1 MSAAESV
8 PATCLGCGCAC
19 DDITLE
25 VREGRIVAARQACAL
40 GAAWFGD
47 GVLPA
52 RALVDGRAVTV
63 PDALDEA
70 ARVLGGAARPLV
82 YLAPHLTC
90 EAQREC
96 VGLGDAIGATV
107 DSATSS
113 GALPGLLAAQEM
125 GRVSATLAE
134 VRYRA
139 DLVVFWAV
147 DPAVRYPR
155 FVERYLDAPLPDGR
169 PRRLLAVDVGE
180 ARGPDT
186 LADRLWLAPADE
198 VTVLMQ
204 ATAGVGPLAARL
216 GEATCVAVIVDGEPD
231 GPEAGVREAGT
242 PVRAPSAQAPSPQ
255 GLRTRGLLALT
266 RSLHDTRRA
275 ALVTLRAGGN
285 VNGADACLTWQTGY
299 PAAVDLARGTPRY
312 RPCDGRAVDRLRS
325 GRVDVAL
332 VAGGAAQ
339 VPADV
344 AARLSPTTRIFI
356 GPGVSA
362 SPLAAGAHVVVDTGV
377 PGVHE
382 AGTALRLDDVPLP
395 LRAVLPGPPST
406 AATARALRLRLSGG
420 WR

>member
-1 MSAAESV
+1 MSAAVSA

-19 DDITLE
+19 DDIELD

-40 GAAWFGD
+40 GTAWFGD

-63 PDALDEA
+63 PEALDEA
-70 ARVLGGAARPLV
+70 ARVLGAAVRPLV
-82 YLAPHLTC
+82 YLAPSLTC

-96 VGLGDAIGATV
+96 VGLGDALGATV

-139 DLVVFWAV
+139 DLVIFWAV

-169 PRRLLAVDVGE
+169 ARRLLAVDVGE
-180 ARGPDT
+180 AHGPHT
-186 LADRLWLAPADE
+186 LAERLWLAPADE
-198 VTVLMQ
+198 AAVLVQ
-204 ATAGVGPLAARL
+204 AAAGVGPLAARL
-216 GEATCVAVIVDGEPD
+216 GEAACVAVIVDGEPD
-231 GPEAGVREAGT
+231 GPEAGVRA
-242 PVRAPSAQAPSPQ
+242 
-255 GLRTRGLLALT
+255 RGLLALT

-312 RPCDGRAVDRLRS
+312 RPNDGRAADRLRA

-332 VAGGAAQ
+332 VAGSVAH

-344 AARLSPTTRIFI
+344 AARLSPTTRILI
-356 GPGVSA
+356 GPGASA
-362 SPLAAGAHVVVDTGV
+362 SRLADGAHVIVDTGV

-406 AATARALRLRLSGG
+406 AATARDLRMRVPGHA
-420 WR
+420 R